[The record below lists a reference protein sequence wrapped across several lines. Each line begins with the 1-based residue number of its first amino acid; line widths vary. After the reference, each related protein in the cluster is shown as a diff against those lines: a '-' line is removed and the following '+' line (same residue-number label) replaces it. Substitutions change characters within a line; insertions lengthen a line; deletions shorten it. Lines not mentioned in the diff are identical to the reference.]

1 MRTLV
6 LSAALIFAF
15 GCGEEDIDMEGE
27 TTLDCNDDKEMVC
40 DLPVSTVLEDG
51 TTLEVRACTYITYEQ
66 CFEKTECAP
75 RG

>member
-1 MRTLV
+1 MKSLI
-6 LSAALIFAF
+6 LILALGFSF
-15 GCGEEDIDMEGE
+15 GCGEEDVDMECE
-27 TTLDCNDDKEMVC
+27 TTVDCNDDKEMVC
-40 DLPVSTVLEDG
+40 DHPVSTVLEDG